1 MSYIPTRHSGLY
13 VSALTC
19 IGLFALA
26 TGLSGAPRH
35 QVSVQSTIKSKPS
48 EIASAS
54 AVSSA
59 VMRKVV
65 QHNSIPFSTLR
76 KPTSQLRTGTS
87 RTIRNGKNG
96 EKEVVYKVY
105 TQPDGTELR
114 REVASSRVV
123 KQPVAEV
130 VEEGHTAQLPSRGY
144 FSGRRVITMNAT
156 WYDPY
161 DDGSNDHGRTF
172 TGVLAGYGV
181 VAVDPR
187 FMPLGTRLYIE
198 GYGYAV
204 AADTGGAI
212 KGNRID
218 LAIDSQH
225 DVKNVKDMKHV
236 IVHIID

>member
-1 MSYIPTRHSGLY
+1 MFASGF
-13 VSALTC
+13 VALG
-19 IGLFALA
+19 ILSLA

-35 QVSVQSTIKSKPS
+35 KNSPQSATQANPV
-48 EIASAS
+48 EIAS
-54 AVSSA
+54 SSA
-59 VMRKVV
+59 ATRKVV
-65 QHNSIPFSTLR
+65 QRSPIPYPTLR
-76 KPTSQLRTGTS
+76 KPTFQLRSGTS
-87 RTIRNGKNG
+87 RTIRNGTAG
-96 EKEVVYKVY
+96 VKEVTYRVFI
-105 TQPDGTELR
+105 QPDGTELR
-114 REVASSRVV
+114 REVTGSRVL
-123 KQPVAEV
+123 KPPTAEV
-130 VEEGHTAQLPSRGY
+130 VEDGRTAQLPSRGY
-144 FSGRRVITMNAT
+144 FSGRRVVTMSAT

-161 DDGSNDHGRTF
+161 NDGSNDHGRTY

-236 IVHIID
+236 RVHILD

>member
-1 MSYIPTRHSGLY
+1 MSYTSPVRAQLFASGLA
-13 VSALTC
+13 ALG
-19 IGLFALA
+19 ILSLA

-35 QVSVQSTIKSKPS
+35 KDSPQSATQSNSV
-48 EIASAS
+48 EIASS
-54 AVSSA
+54 APA
-59 VMRKVV
+59 AMRKVV
-65 QHNSIPFSTLR
+65 QRSPIPYPTLR
-76 KPTSQLRTGTS
+76 KPTFQLRSGTS
-87 RTIRNGKNG
+87 RTVRNGVSG
-96 EKEVVYKVY
+96 VKEVTYRVY

-114 REVASSRVV
+114 REIAGSRVL
-123 KQPVAEV
+123 KPPTAEM
-130 VEEGHTAQLPSRGY
+130 VEDGRTAQLPSRGY
-144 FSGRRVITMNAT
+144 FSGRRVVTMSAT

-161 DDGSNDHGRTF
+161 HDGSNDHGRTR

-236 IVHIID
+236 RVQILD